1 MEALRSP
8 VKLLA
13 GERLEVVQELDL
25 RDPETMPDAL
35 EELCKLTGVERPEE
49 IGLNGPAVGARVTEE
64 NAGEAALRL
73 FEVVFGRDSLTVAL
87 VVGDLFPRLLEATV
101 LYLAGIQGLEFDA
114 LREEEPGRIAHEV
127 RDVDTDGVWGFPYYG
142 AVDSTPLFIRAAVRA
157 IDRRPAFAGTPVP
170 GRDANVR
177 GSLEAAV
184 AWVVARLAADDLGLL
199 SHRRA
204 NPLGL
209 ENQVW
214 KDSWD
219 SMSHADGTVCNH
231 DAPVASVE
239 AQALAYDALVEAAPQ
254 HPTPKVLLEAAGR
267 LERAVEEHLWIEDP
281 EGGFYAIGVDRDP
294 KSGAPRPLE
303 TRASNM
309 GWLLDSRLLDRP
321 ERAARRRRLV
331 DLLFS
336 AEFLAEGGIR
346 TLSAREA
353 RFRPRAYHNGNVWGH
368 DNYVISL
375 GLARHGFNE
384 EAPRRLMSCD
394 TPLPRVR
401 RRRRAGNGS
410 DRETDRRRLRQ
421 PQRAPEPRR
430 AAATGDPG
438 VDRRGDG
445 RDRALVG
452 AFPASTEAT
461 WSSRVCAPRRARRAG
476 TRSRARLIDG

>member
-1 MEALRSP
+1 VEALRSP

-101 LYLAGIQGLEFDA
+101 LYLAGVQGRELDA
-114 LREEEPGRIAHEV
+114 LREEEPGRLAHEV

-157 IDRRPAFAGTPVP
+157 MDRRPAFAGTPVP

-336 AEFLAEGGIR
+336 AELLAEGGIR

-353 RFRPRAYHNGNVWGH
+353 RFRPRAYHNGNVWGN

-375 GLARHGFNE
+375 GLARHGFND
-384 EAPRRLMSCD
+384 EAQELQRRLVASCRATHRFPEFVAGGEPGTD
-394 TPLPRVR
+394 LIAKRIVDVYDSRNGRLNRV
-401 RRRRAGNGS
+401 
-410 DRETDRRRLRQ
+410 EQ
-421 PQRAPEPRR
+421 PPQEIQGWTV
-430 AAATGDPG
+430 AAMVAIEH
-438 VDRRGDG
+438 
-445 RDRALVG
+445 
-452 AFPASTEAT
+452 S
-461 WSSRVCAPRRARRAG
+461 
-476 TRSRARLIDG
+476 